1 MTVTTRQDPMQ
12 RTSKGDE
19 TSWHLAQVKPNSSRI
34 AERNL
39 SRQGF
44 TTFLP
49 LERYT
54 RRHGR
59 NLVRTTRPYFSGY
72 IFVGSP
78 KDSAPWRAIRSTP
91 GIARLVCFGSEP
103 GAVPNGLIEA
113 LQQRC
118 SADGCLELPADIAA
132 GDEVWVTQGA
142 FSDFA
147 GRVARLAPKER
158 ALILIDLLGQQT
170 SVSLPRAHLRRTAMP
185 GRS

>member
-1 MTVTTRQDPMQ
+1 V
-12 RTSKGDE
+12 
-19 TSWHLAQVKPNSSRI
+19 HLAQGKPNSSRS

-39 SRQGF
+39 ACQEF
-44 TTFLP
+44 TPFLP

-54 RRHGR
+54 RKHGR
-59 NLVRTTRPYFSGY
+59 NLVRATRSCFSGF
-72 IFVGSP
+72 IFVGSHTS
-78 KDSAPWRAIRSTP
+78 SAHLRAFRSTP
-91 GIARLVCFGSEP
+91 GMARLVCFGSKP
-103 GAVPNGLIEA
+103 ATVPDGEVET

-118 SADGCLELPADIAA
+118 SADVCLELPADVAA

-142 FSDFA
+142 FSDFT